1 MYRLD
6 QVSAYGSLV
15 APTLCM
21 HDQVRVDMDLIHLT
35 MQQPFYKEQKVHTS
49 SVFVLLYALHVQT
62 LLINVFRMG
71 RHSSSLRHGQAFLIT
86 TSWADISHYYVMG
99 RHSSLLRHGQTFLIN
114 TSWADI
120 PHHYVMGRHS
130 SLLRHVQTF
139 LITTS
144 WADIPHHY
152 VMYRHSSLLR
162 HGQIF
167 LIRTAIKHVTHT
179 HLNTSCMD
187 RRT

>member
-1 MYRLD
+1 MHGYGNNVYRLD

-35 MQQPFYKEQKVHTS
+35 MQQPFYMEQKVHTS

-86 TSWADISHYYVMG
+86 TSWTGIPHYYVMG
-99 RHSSLLRHGQTFLIN
+99 RHFSLLRHG
-114 TSWADI
+114 
-120 PHHYVMGRHS
+120 
-130 SLLRHVQTF
+130 QTF

-144 WADIPHHY
+144 WADIPH
-152 VMYRHSSLLR
+152 
-162 HGQIF
+162 
-167 LIRTAIKHVTHT
+167 
-179 HLNTSCMD
+179 
-187 RRT
+187 